1 MQLFLNNWCLETRA
15 IRIMKKVYVLTLA
28 LVVSSLAFT
37 QEIDGRL
44 TKKYSQEEL
53 QTMIN
58 QNPSNYKMLVYA
70 LDNACYITDVPKGK
84 SDALTG
90 TIDMDTSKKL
100 SFIDLGLE
108 IKKENQYFGINGT
121 NKMLV
126 VKSEWVLNN
135 ELTTKN

>member
-1 MQLFLNNWCLETRA
+1 
-15 IRIMKKVYVLTLA
+15 MKKVFILTLA

-53 QTMIN
+53 KIMIN
-58 QNPSNYKMLVYA
+58 QNPANYKMLVYA
-70 LDNACYITDVPKGK
+70 LDNACYVTDLPKGK
-84 SDALTG
+84 ADALTG
-90 TIDMDTSKKL
+90 TIDLDTSKKL

-108 IKKENQYFGINGT
+108 IKKVNQYFGINGT

-126 VKSEWVLNN
+126 VKSESVLNN
-135 ELTTKN
+135 ELTTKK